1 MELDF
6 YKNFLVVAESPNLSA
21 AAHSLNIAQTS
32 LSAQIHKLENC
43 YGVQLLKRQK
53 GVKSIELTSAGIE
66 FLHHAEKMCR
76 TEEELAVNM
85 QKHNGAVNGTLRF
98 GVSHLRSSYIIE
110 KYLAP
115 FARLNPKIMYK
126 YEVILTAEQVERMRS
141 GSIDFAFANTVI
153 PAYPEFSIVNLKK
166 AQFYAVY
173 RSDAQLPWQDKDC
186 LKLEELQNL
195 PLCTNTMQ
203 LPILRK
209 ACEERSIKLK
219 ITFITNTLSSCFD
232 LVKCSDNI
240 CVGAVLPDDKLPAG
254 LERKLIKN
262 DRLFFNQTF
271 FWNKSRP
278 LSMAE
283 QAFLD
288 FFFESN
294 NAD

>member
-1 MELDF
+1 MELEF

-53 GVKSIELTSAGIE
+53 GIKSIELTNAGME

-76 TEEELAVNM
+76 TEEELAVDM
-85 QKHNGAVNGTLRF
+85 QKYSGAISGTLRF

-115 FARLNPKIMYK
+115 FARLHPEIMYK

-141 GSIDFAFANTVI
+141 GSIDFAFANTAI
-153 PAYPEFSIVNLKK
+153 PAYPEFSIVNLRQ

-173 RSDAQLPWQDKDC
+173 KSEAQLLWQGKDY
-186 LKLEELQNL
+186 LELEDLQEL
-195 PLCTNTMQ
+195 PLCTNIMQ

-209 ACEERSIKLK
+209 ACDEKGIKLK
-219 ITFITNTLSSCFD
+219 ISFITNTLSSCFD

-240 CVGAVLPDDKLPAG
+240 GVGAVLPDDKLPAG

-262 DRLFFNQTF
+262 DKLFFNQTF

-278 LSMAE
+278 LSMAA
-283 QAFLD
+283 QAFLE
-288 FFFESN
+288 FFFEQN